1 MFWRKKK
8 ETPDINLIKE
18 NLVNYVFDHCLK
30 ENEDYT
36 VVAGV
41 GGAKLV
47 KKVARWAYCD
57 ILKKDNIQALF
68 SIETDKGVF
77 CFQLQDE
84 KLNLVPNGISELLH
98 PELLPK

>member
-1 MFWRKKK
+1 MFWKKKK

-18 NLVNYVFDHCLK
+18 NLVNFVFDNFLK
-30 ENEDYT
+30 ENEHYT
-36 VVAGV
+36 VAANV

-47 KKVARWAYCD
+47 KKVARWVYCD

-77 CFQLQDE
+77 CFQVQGE
-84 KLNLVPNGISELLH
+84 KISQIDSDICTSIY
-98 PELLPK
+98 PQLLP